1 MLLVSRDVVA
11 VENCLVR
18 TVPAYVTPS
27 VSASQRAMMERRGL
41 GVGYKLL
48 HCRSPS
54 LGLLKAGSNLR
65 SSPYTKCRPNYLR
78 FSLQLRNVESKC
90 ERES

>member
-1 MLLVSRDVVA
+1 MLLVPRDVA
-11 VENCLVR
+11 VVGNYLAS

-27 VSASQRAMMERRGL
+27 VSASQRAMMERRSL

-48 HCRSPS
+48 RCRSPS

-78 FSLQLRNVESKC
+78 FSLKVRNVETK
-90 ERES
+90 